1 MIPNPPSG
9 PCALGLAAVLAAIC
23 SCAEEDPEDGPRP
36 DTSATNP
43 GRPARAISLTPYPD
57 GPVVLRGPFR
67 LVDPSGAEVRTHRRA
82 VALCRCGRSR
92 LGAVC
97 DGTHRSTG
105 FRAPGGPP
113 REVAQVVTVPLVA
126 ETG

>member
-1 MIPNPPSG
+1 M
-9 PCALGLAAVLAAIC
+9 A
-23 SCAEEDPEDGPRP
+23 PRP
-36 DTSATNP
+36 DTSATGADP
-43 GRPARAISLTPYPD
+43 GLPARAISLTPYPD

-67 LVDPSGAEVRTHRRA
+67 LVDPSGAEVRTRRRA

-92 LGAVC
+92 LGALC

-113 REVAQVVTVPLVA
+113 REVPQVVTVPLPA
-126 ETG
+126 ATG